1 MIALSHRTKEKA
13 MIYFSRTA
21 SIAPGRTGDAVAF
34 AHVISKYISENY
46 ETTLEVLM
54 PIGGNPNRIAWRAH
68 YDSLAQWEEAT
79 TRLAADK
86 VYVELVAKQSNT
98 FVPGSVQDDLWRS
111 V

>member
-1 MIALSHRTKEKA
+1 

-21 SIAPGRTGDAVAF
+21 SIAPGRTDDALAF
-34 AHVISKYISENY
+34 ARVISKYINENY

-54 PIGGNPNRIAWRAH
+54 PIGGNPNRITWRAH
-68 YDSLAQWEEAT
+68 YDSLAQWEAAT
-79 TRLAADK
+79 SRLMADK

-98 FVPGSVQDDLWRS
+98 FVPGSVHDDLWRT